1 MKSFTLFSALTIFIT
16 IFFLFSIL
24 LIRASYLL
32 YKVIEQTSNDFM
44 RWEKLEITHLT
55 PRKFP
60 YVPLAIFCLFR
71 LLLPF
76 FRLCEIYITT
86 PSKVFVSFLVNL
98 NFTW

>member
-1 MKSFTLFSALTIFIT
+1 
-16 IFFLFSIL
+16 
-24 LIRASYLL
+24 
-32 YKVIEQTSNDFM
+32 M

-86 PSKVFVSFLVNL
+86 PSKVLVSFLVNL
-98 NFTW
+98 NFTWEEIILKIEYFITCLKSRIFFQTTFLSL

>member
-1 MKSFTLFSALTIFIT
+1 
-16 IFFLFSIL
+16 
-24 LIRASYLL
+24 
-32 YKVIEQTSNDFM
+32 M

-55 PRKFP
+55 SRKFP

-86 PSKVFVSFLVNL
+86 PSKVLVSFLVNL
-98 NFTW
+98 NFTWEEIILKIEYFITCLKSRIFFQTTFYLCDKKN